1 MHIELTELLCCP
13 RCGPPHGLIAFVDR
27 MADRRILDGRLDC
40 PICETRHAVREGIV
54 YLEAEDDAS
63 TDPSGATP
71 PGPDAAE
78 TAAALLGPPEN
89 AEILLLAGGATR
101 IGPELADLR
110 PDAAVVAWGPPPVS
124 RHERVFPVVPGWERR
139 PRLRPGRLD
148 GAVLTRDDEEWLTDF
163 GQALATGAR
172 LVVLDPNPALAVP
185 AEARLTEL
193 ASDARAWVGVR
204 G

>member
-1 MHIELTELLCCP
+1 VHIELTELLCCP

-40 PICETRHAVREGIV
+40 PICETRHSVRDGIV
-54 YLEAEDDAS
+54 YLEAEGNTT
-63 TDPSGATP
+63 TDPSDATP
-71 PGPDAAE
+71 PGPDAAAI
-78 TAAALLGPPEN
+78 AAALLGPPEN

-101 IGPELADLR
+101 LGAELADLR
-110 PDAAVVAWGPPPVS
+110 PDAAVVAWGPPPAS
-124 RHERVFPVVPGWERR
+124 RHERVFPVVPGRGRR

-148 GAVLTRDDEEWLTDF
+148 GAVLTRDDEEWLTDV
-163 GQALATGAR
+163 GRALAAGAR
-172 LVVLDPNPALAVP
+172 LVVLDPDPALAVP

-193 ASDARAWVGVR
+193 ASDTRAWVGVR

>member
-1 MHIELTELLCCP
+1 VHIELTELLCCP

-27 MADRRILDGRLDC
+27 MADRRLLDGRLDC
-40 PICETRHAVREGIV
+40 PICEIRHPVRKGIV
-54 YLEAEDDAS
+54 YLEADGDAT
-63 TDPSGATP
+63 TDPSGATR
-71 PGPDAAE
+71 PGPDSAAI
-78 TAAALLGPPEN
+78 AAALLGPPEN

-101 IGPELADLR
+101 LGPELADLR
-110 PDAAVVAWGPPPVS
+110 PDAAVVAWGPPPAS
-124 RHERVFPVVPGWERR
+124 RHERVFSVVPGPGLR

-148 GAVLTRDDEEWLTDF
+148 GAVLTGDGEEWLPDV

-172 LVVLDPNPALAVP
+172 LVVLDPDPALRAP
-185 AEARLTEL
+185 PEARLTEL

>member
-40 PICETRHAVREGIV
+40 PICETRHPVRDGIV
-54 YLEAEDDAS
+54 YLEADGDA
-63 TDPSGATP
+63 TTHPSGATP
-71 PGPDAAE
+71 PDPDAAAI
-78 TAAALLGPPEN
+78 AAALLGPPEN
-89 AEILLLAGGATR
+89 AEILLLAGEAAR
-101 IGPELADLR
+101 LGPELADLR
-110 PDAAVVAWGPPPVS
+110 SDAAIVAWGPPPVS
-124 RHERVFPVVPGWERR
+124 RHERVYPVVPGSGRR

-148 GAVLTRDDEEWLTDF
+148 GAVLARDDEEWLADV
-163 GQALATGAR
+163 GQALAAGAR
-172 LVVLDPNPALAVP
+172 LVLLDPDPDLAVP
-185 AEARLTEL
+185 TEARLTEL